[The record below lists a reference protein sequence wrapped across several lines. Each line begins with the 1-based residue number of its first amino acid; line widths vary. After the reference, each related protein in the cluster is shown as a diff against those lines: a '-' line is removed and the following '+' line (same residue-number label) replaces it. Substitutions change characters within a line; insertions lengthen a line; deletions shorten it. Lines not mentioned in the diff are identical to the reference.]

1 MKRLLL
7 DQNSGGTGTILRKF
21 TLLFFL
27 FAILI
32 GIVLISVYGIRN
44 LYFLW
49 AGSSKV
55 VLSGQVFQVTDRGN
69 LALQDATVSI
79 MHEGER
85 IMDTTDNLGKFHLEY
100 TCRKRGKGK
109 ERVVVNYPQ
118 FETVGREIALNYTE
132 GTYIDSMVFRLGN
145 LSSNANEMVVMKV
158 RDSIRQAHQEFLLQY
173 EMLSSIADSL
183 RQQDT
188 TREKYYMIERLLN
201 QHQYNT
207 RYLMEDSLL
216 FAFNEIS
223 VDRMKQ
229 RLTELQNKQRKIL
242 EVKDSLIRN
251 P

>member
-1 MKRLLL
+1 L
-7 DQNSGGTGTILRKF
+7 
-21 TLLFFL
+21 
-27 FAILI
+27 
-32 GIVLISVYGIRN
+32 
-44 LYFLW
+44 
-49 AGSSKV
+49 
-55 VLSGQVFQVTDRGN
+55 TDRGN

>member
-7 DQNSGGTGTILRKF
+7 DQNSGDTGTILRKF

-27 FAILI
+27 FLIVIGIILI
-32 GIVLISVYGIRN
+32 SIYGIRN
-44 LYFLW
+44 LYYLRT
-49 AGSSKV
+49 GSSKV
-55 VLSGQVFQVTDRGN
+55 VLSGQVFQVTERGN

-79 MHEGER
+79 MYEGER

-109 ERVVVNYPQ
+109 ERVVVTYPQ
-118 FETVGREIALNYTE
+118 YETVGREIELNYTK

-145 LSSNANEMVVMKV
+145 LSSNANEMVVVKV
-158 RDSIRQAHQEFLLQY
+158 RDSIRQAHQEFLFQY
-173 EMLSSIADSL
+173 EMLSNIADSL
-183 RQQDT
+183 KLRDT
-188 TREKYYMIERLLN
+188 TKEKYYMIERLLN

-229 RLTELQNKQRKIL
+229 KLIELQNKQQKIL
-242 EVKDSLIRN
+242 EVKDSIIRN